1 MDDND
6 IKVNYLEF
14 DLTDMSQNND
24 IAMLGR
30 ALSSPIRLEIM
41 RLLIKKPLLVS
52 EISHILGL
60 QLSSASF
67 HLKALEDANLIT
79 SHYSTKGKNSLKYYS
94 YSTHKKIILKTRKLK
109 NDEVVT
115 PPYTFYMNI
124 GDFVDASFGSLCGM
138 ASDTMQFMGNSPE
151 DAFLNERHNAQIIWN
166 SKAGY
171 LSYAFPNSYSVNKNL
186 ESLEFSLEICSEAY
200 GYNHNFPSDITFSI
214 NNVELYTWTC
224 QGDYGDHYG
233 KYTPSW
239 WFIESTKYGDLVSIS
254 IRKDGVYFNGK
265 IVNKDVTLSKLNLS
279 NGNKTN
285 FKIEVKED
293 ARHCGGFNV
302 FGEKF
307 GNYNQPIKMVATYSN

>member
-1 MDDND
+1 MDNENKGP
-6 IKVNYLEF
+6 ILSLENV
-14 DLTDMSQNND
+14 S
-24 IAMLGR
+24 
-30 ALSSPIRLEIM
+30 IRY
-41 RLLIKKPLLVS
+41 
-52 EISHILGL
+52 IS
-60 QLSSASF
+60 
-67 HLKALEDANLIT
+67 
-79 SHYSTKGKNSLKYYS
+79 
-94 YSTHKKIILKTRKLK
+94 
-109 NDEVVT
+109 
-115 PPYTFYMNI
+115 
-124 GDFVDASFGSLCGM
+124 GDFKEIGIKEYVLRRITGKY
-138 ASDTMQFMGNSPE
+138 QV
-151 DAFLNERHNAQIIWN
+151 
-166 SKAGY
+166 K
-171 LSYAFPNSYSVNKNL
+171 
-186 ESLEFSLEICSEAY
+186 EFWADR
-200 GYNHNFPSDITFSI
+200 DITFSI